1 MDTPA
6 ATKYASVVLQESVR
20 IALLLADSN
29 NLDVLSVNVH
39 NAYLNVTHCEKTWL
53 KVGP

>member
-20 IALLLADSN
+20 IALILADSN

-39 NAYLNVTHCEKTWL
+39 NAYMNAPPHKKYWF
-53 KVGP
+53 KAGP